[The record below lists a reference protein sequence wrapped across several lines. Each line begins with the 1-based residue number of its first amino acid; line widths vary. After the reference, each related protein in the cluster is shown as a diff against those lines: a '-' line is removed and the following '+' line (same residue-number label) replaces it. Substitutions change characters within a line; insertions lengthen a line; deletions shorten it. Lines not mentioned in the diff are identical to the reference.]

1 MATYIANLSNGT
13 QILVKDA
20 KFRNSGILS
29 GTKIAQV
36 IGKNEDG
43 TPIFHDCEPVFQSG
57 WDYTAAHLYKEA
69 STLPKAVDLLVC
81 IVPRSGYNAEAE
93 CSGDSTTFVFG
104 VPYGTSDSD
113 VNSLI
118 SDAKQLVISKGLGYI
133 QKTYRVCLPGTST
146 PHNVV
151 VETFNAT
158 DREFGPQTEG

>member
-57 WDYTAAHLYKEA
+57 WDYTAAHLFKGAYN
-69 STLPKAVDLLVC
+69 SVKAVDLLMCV
-81 IVPRSGYNAEAE
+81 VPAHGYNATAE
-93 CSGDSTTFVFG
+93 GFGVTSTFMFG
-104 VPYGTSDSD
+104 VPYGTAENEVD
-113 VNSLI
+113 LI
-118 SDAKQLVISKGLGYI
+118 IDDAKRLVTSQEAGII
-133 QKTYRVCLPGTST
+133 QKVYT
-146 PHNVV
+146 PKLNGSETVHSIII
-151 VETFNAT
+151 ETFK
-158 DREFGPQTEG
+158 RL